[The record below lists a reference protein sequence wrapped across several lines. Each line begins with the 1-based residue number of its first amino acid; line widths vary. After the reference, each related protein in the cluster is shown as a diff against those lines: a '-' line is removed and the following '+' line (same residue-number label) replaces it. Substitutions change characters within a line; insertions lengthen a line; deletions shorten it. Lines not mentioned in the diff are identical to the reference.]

1 MFQSIPGWWIW
12 FYYICPV
19 AWTLR
24 GVICSQLGDVETI
37 IVGPGFEGTVKK
49 YLEVT
54 FGYGPN
60 MIGASIAALV
70 GFCLLFFIVF
80 ALSVKFLNFQKRW
93 ASDLLSRDDRCFCR
107 LHKNAS
113 KSKQKTIYGTI
124 WYEDSLQC
132 QISPDYLAWEF
143 CGIFSRI
150 FFLSHYAMSKQ
161 LCTSSTITLSPYFS
175 SMLRAGI

>member
-1 MFQSIPGWWIW
+1 MFQSIPGRWIW

-107 LHKNAS
+107 MHQNQNQNRKPFMGLFDTKTLFNARS
-113 KSKQKTIYGTI
+113 HQTTWPGN
-124 WYEDSLQC
+124 
-132 QISPDYLAWEF
+132 F
-143 CGIFSRI
+143 VVFS
-150 FFLSHYAMSKQ
+150 Q
-161 LCTSSTITLSPYFS
+161 GYFS
-175 SMLRAGI
+175 YLTMPCQNSYVQVLL